1 MKENALRLALSL
13 FELAKRYCFILLGLG
28 LALMLFTSRYQ
39 LAINVTDSLPGTIF
53 LIDKKDKVVSR
64 GRYVAFAWKSAAPV
78 PDGVTVIKRV
88 AGIEG
93 DQVTVIN
100 RTVFI
105 NAQKVGIAKTHSRTG
120 EPLTVIS
127 EAIIPFGYFY
137 ATADHQDS
145 FDSRYAK
152 PGLISTSAVRGRAIL
167 LW

>member
-28 LALMLFTSRYQ
+28 LALM
-39 LAINVTDSLPGTIF
+39 VF
-53 LIDKKDKVVSR
+53 LIDKKDKAVSR
-64 GRYVAFAWKSAAPV
+64 GRYVAFRWKGAAPV

-88 AGIEG
+88 AGIEE

-105 NAQKVGIAKTHSRTG
+105 NGQKVGVAKTHSRTG
-120 EPLTVIS
+120 QPLTATS
-127 EAIIPFGYFY
+127 DTIIPYGYFY
-137 ATADHQDS
+137 ASADHPDS
-145 FDSRYAK
+145 LDSRYAK

>member
-39 LAINVTDSLPGTIF
+39 LAINLTDSLPGTVF
-53 LIDKKDKVVSR
+53 LIDKKDKAVSR
-64 GRYVAFAWKSAAPV
+64 GRYVAFRWKGAAPV

-137 ATADHQDS
+137 ATADHQNS

>member
-1 MKENALRLALSL
+1 MKYNALRLALGL
-13 FELAKRYCFILLGLG
+13 FAFAKRYCLVLLGISVA
-28 LALMLFTSRYQ
+28 LALFTHRYQ
-39 LAINVTDSLPGTIF
+39 FAINVTDSLPGSVF
-53 LIDKKDKVVSR
+53 LIDKKDKAVSR
-64 GRYVAFAWKSAAPV
+64 GRFVAFTWKNAAPV

-105 NAQKVGIAKTHSRTG
+105 NAQKAGVAKTHSRTG

-127 EAIIPFGYFY
+127 DAIIPFGYFY
-137 ATADHQDS
+137 ATADHPDS

>member
-1 MKENALRLALSL
+1 MKENALHLALSL
-13 FELAKRYCFILLGLG
+13 FELAKRYCFILLGVG

-39 LAINVTDSLPGTIF
+39 FAINVTDSLPGTVL
-53 LIDKKDKVVSR
+53 LIDKKDKAVSR
-64 GRYVAFAWKSAAPV
+64 GRY
-78 PDGVTVIKRV
+78 VTVIKRV
-88 AGIEG
+88 AGIEE

-105 NAQKVGIAKTHSRTG
+105 NGQKVGVAKTHSRSG
-120 EPLTVIS
+120 QPLMATS
-127 EAIIPFGYFY
+127 DTIIPYGYFY
-137 ATADHQDS
+137 ASADHPDS